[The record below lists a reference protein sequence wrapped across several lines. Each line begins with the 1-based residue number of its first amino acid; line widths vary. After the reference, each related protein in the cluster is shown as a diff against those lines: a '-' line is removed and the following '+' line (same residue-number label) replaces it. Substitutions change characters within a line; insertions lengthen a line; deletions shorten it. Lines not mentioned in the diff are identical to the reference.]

1 MRRYKV
7 RGGMIFRTADGKT
20 TLKEGAIF
28 DAEEGEV
35 AHMKTHVEVVPPPR
49 PVYQPEPDAVPRRRR
64 GRPPKN
70 RSLSE
75 PPQHTAL

>member
-1 MRRYKV
+1 MLRRWKV
-7 RGGMIFRTADGKT
+7 RGGMVFRTADGKA

-28 DAEEGEV
+28 DAEEDEV
-35 AHMKTHVEVVPPPR
+35 AHMRGNVEPVPPPR
-49 PVYQPEPDAVPRRRR
+49 PVYEPDHVPRRRR

-75 PPQHTAL
+75 PPNHTAI